1 MPIFSRQT
9 SSKEH
14 IRESMK
20 QIKVLYA
27 DGAHVKYAE
36 HISQMITDSSQ
47 QRSTGIARRT
57 PDYIASKMNKSNAV
71 IALDGD
77 QAVGFSYIESWSH
90 GDYVATSGLIVAPD
104 YRRMGLAER
113 IKEKTFELARERY
126 PNAKIFSLTT
136 SLAVMKLNSRL
147 GYQPVPLSE
156 LTHDEEF
163 WLGCEGCVNYDVL
176 QRNNHRICLCYGML
190 YEPGQE
196 RRKSAWYTPYT
207 MAMKNFANKIF
218 RLK

>member
-1 MPIFSRQT
+1 
-9 SSKEH
+9 
-14 IRESMK
+14 
-20 QIKVLYA
+20 
-27 DGAHVKYAE
+27 
-36 HISQMITDSSQ
+36 
-47 QRSTGIARRT
+47 
-57 PDYIASKMNKSNAV
+57 
-71 IALDGD
+71 
-77 QAVGFSYIESWSH
+77 
-90 GDYVATSGLIVAPD
+90 
-104 YRRMGLAER
+104 MGLAER

-190 YEPGQE
+190 YEPGQG
-196 RRKSAWYTPYT
+196 RQKSAWYTPYT